1 MDFLLTPPL
10 GALLARP
17 WVDRFGLFCLRR
29 WYFPLSRLWAAAN
42 AAGDDVAHFRAGIG
56 APLPAFWPAWYLR
69 LLLRLNRRAR
79 ALSQTARQRWEAAIF
94 AGDAEDPARL
104 DRRRRWT
111 ATLHLSTRALF
122 YPLLFG
128 FRPPVA
134 RWTIPAPAAV
144 EVDLADLGATPLDT
158 ATVEMSKPSE
168 RAGLRHYWLRTPTPA
183 ARLRKWPGSETL
195 YARVVEPADAPA
207 TATLILG
214 SGLCLE
220 TDLQVFARDAG
231 RRLAPLGWRLVEP
244 VSPFHGLR
252 SALDLYGG
260 EAFFAF
266 APAATVDLIV
276 GQTIESA
283 LLIAWC
289 RERFGGPVALGGIS
303 MTSFVAQLAASH
315 CHLWPAPARPDG
327 VLLISHSG
335 RIEDVTFGGELTVAL
350 GLEEP
355 LNKAGWSRA
364 DLSRLSAHLDPS
376 ETPALPA
383 ERIVSVLGETDGW
396 LPYKDGLEVVRRW
409 KLPAANAFA
418 YPLGHLGMPVQ
429 LARDLAPYERLR
441 QVLQRP

>member
-1 MDFLLTPPL
+1 MDFLLTSPL
-10 GALLARP
+10 GALLAKP
-17 WVDRFGLFCLRR
+17 WLDRFGLFCLCR

-42 AAGDDVAHFRAGIG
+42 AAGDDVALFRAGIG
-56 APLPAFWPAWYLR
+56 APPPAFWPAVYLR

-79 ALSQTARQRWEAAIF
+79 DFAQGARQRWEETVF
-94 AGDAEDPARL
+94 AGDTDDPARL
-104 DRRRRWT
+104 DRRRRWA

-144 EVDLADLGATPLDT
+144 EVDLADLGAPPLNT
-158 ATVEMSKPSE
+158 GTVQISTSSE
-168 RAGLRHYWLRTPTPA
+168 HDGLRHYWLRAPTPA
-183 ARLRKWPGSETL
+183 ARLGKWPGSETL
-195 YARVVEPADAPA
+195 YARVVEPADVPA

-220 TDLQVFARDAG
+220 TDLQVLTRDAG
-231 RRLAPLGWRLVEP
+231 KRLAPLGWRLVEP

-252 SALDLYGG
+252 AAPDLYGG
-260 EAFFAF
+260 EAFFAS

-276 GQTIESA
+276 GQTIEQA

-315 CHLWPAPARPDG
+315 CHRWPAPARPDG
-327 VLLISHSG
+327 AILISHSG
-335 RIEDVTFGGELTVAL
+335 RIEDATFGGELTAAL
-350 GLEEP
+350 GLEAP
-355 LNKAGWSRA
+355 LSQAGWSRA
-364 DLSRLSAHLDPS
+364 DLSRLAAHLDPT

-409 KLPAANAFA
+409 KLPPANAFA

-429 LARDLAPYERLR
+429 LARDLAPYIRLR
-441 QVLQRP
+441 QVLDGP